1 MAGRD
6 GRGPVGVGPMTGK
19 GFGPCGDGYFSPR
32 SRFGR
37 RPRYGAGFGRR
48 YGYFGS
54 YLYESYPM
62 DENIEKNLME
72 KEKIILEARLKKIN
86 DILDESK
93 NED

>member
-1 MAGRD
+1 MAARD
-6 GRGPVGVGPMTGK
+6 GRGPVGMGPMTGR

-37 RPRYGAGFGRR
+37 KPRYGAGFGRR
-48 YGYFGS
+48 HGYSSS

-62 DENIEKNLME
+62 DESMEKNLME

>member
-6 GRGPVGVGPMTGK
+6 GRGPVGMGPMTGRR
-19 GFGPCGDGYFSPR
+19 FGPCGSGYYSPR

-37 RPRYGAGFGRR
+37 RPGYGAGFGKRSGC
-48 YGYFGS
+48 YDS

-62 DENIEKNLME
+62 DESMEKNLIE
-72 KEKIILEARLKKIN
+72 KEKIMLEARLKEIN
-86 DILDESK
+86 DILDESQ